1 MSKNDILSILRN
13 YKERSARQ
21 YGILEMGIFG
31 SVARDE
37 ADNDSDVDIFIKT
50 STPNPFVLVHI
61 KQDIE
66 NLLHQRVDIVRIRDR
81 MNSFLKNRIQKEGVH
96 V

>member
-1 MSKNDILSILRN
+1 MSKNDILSILRD
-13 YKERSARQ
+13 YKKQTAKN

-37 ADNDSDVDIFIKT
+37 ATENSDVDIFIKT
-50 STPNPFVLVHI
+50 ATPNPFALVHI

-66 NLLHQRVDIVRIRDR
+66 NLLHQRVDLVRLRDT
-81 MNSFLKNRIQKEGVH
+81 MNAYLKSRIEKEGIYV
-96 V
+96 

>member
-13 YKERSARQ
+13 FKKRTAGQ
-21 YGILEMGIFG
+21 YGILELGVFG

-37 ADNDSDVDIFIKT
+37 AGNDSDVDIFIKT
-50 STPNPFVLVHI
+50 ATPNPFVLVHI

-66 NLLHQRVDIVRIRDR
+66 NLLHQKVDIVRLRDR
-81 MNSFLKNRIQKEGVH
+81 MNSFLKGRIDKEGVY